1 MQGTFA
7 GYLLSILIAAAV
19 GYLIGGFNGGIV
31 SVRLLKHK
39 DIREYGSGN
48 AGLTNVLRCFG
59 KGCGILTLIIDL
71 GKGALAMWLAELVCR
86 RLNWAPLAEG
96 NGAGRDFRWL
106 CYVAAAFVVLGH
118 VFPVWHGFR
127 GGKGVLV
134 GVSVFLVINPMTF
147 LILMAI
153 FGLILWRSKYVSLA
167 SCIATA
173 SVIPVTVILER
184 FLRGVC
190 WRSTLLYTALIA
202 VAAGLIIWSHRENL
216 RRLKNGTERKIGN
229 RTAS

>member
-1 MQGTFA
+1 MQGTLA
-7 GYLLSILIAAAV
+7 GYLVSILIAAAI
-19 GYLIGGFNGGIV
+19 GWLLGGFNGGIV

-39 DIREYGSGN
+39 DIREFGSGN

-59 KGCGILTLIIDL
+59 KGCGIVTLIIDL
-71 GKGALAMWLAELVCR
+71 GKGALAMALSELICK

-134 GVSVFLVINPMTF
+134 GVSVFLVINPLTF
-147 LILMAI
+147 LILMSI

-173 SVIPVTVILER
+173 CVIPVTVLLEH
-184 FLRGVC
+184 FMRGVC
-190 WRSTLLYTALIA
+190 WRSTALYTLLIA
-202 VAAGLIIWSHRENL
+202 VAAFLIIWSHRENL
-216 RRLKNGTERKIGN
+216 RRLAAGTERKIGEH
-229 RTAS
+229 RKT